1 MRENSVIQAV
11 KKDKKGVIT
20 HFMMSNGQ
28 VFDYATALRMAE
40 TGQLAN
46 VEVKEQNGHKYL
58 HNTSG
63 NNKYSNLEDFPLFD

>member
-1 MRENSVIQAV
+1 MRESSVILAV
-11 KKDKKGVIT
+11 KKDKKGKVT

-28 VFDYATALRMAE
+28 IYDYATALRMAE

-46 VEVKEQNGHKYL
+46 VEVKQDNGRKYL

-63 NNKYSNLEDFPLFD
+63 NNTHSNPEDFPLFD